1 MPTANV
7 VCELRNEWCD
17 DVIHSP
23 WLGRGTGLITGCC
36 LKALGVS
43 GEEALE
49 RVQKARN
56 GTCYQT
62 NQQHYLLNSFL
73 PAAPADRQNA

>member
-7 VCELRNEWCD
+7 VCELLYGCD
-17 DVIHSP
+17 DVIHVS

-49 RVQKARN
+49 RVRKARN
-56 GTCYQT
+56 GTCDRV
-62 NQQHYLLNSFL
+62 NQQHYLLHSFL
-73 PAAPADRQNA
+73 PAAPADHQDA